1 MSVDRYLSQTNYAQT
16 VPNQRLIKIHKTKV
30 TQNFLQISKES
41 LFRAYR
47 DLGATGLVLYLYFAA
62 NKNEYVF
69 ALSPAAVNYETG
81 MPLSTYRDQFR
92 KLIERGYIVADKEHG
107 NYLHFFESPFLNPE
121 VKEKIESIEADKTHY
136 VYQTSSAFCPGDY
149 KF

>member
-1 MSVDRYLSQTNYAQT
+1 M
-16 VPNQRLIKIHKTKV
+16 IKIHKTRV

-41 LFRAYR
+41 LFKAYR

-69 ALSPAAVNYETG
+69 SLSPAAINYETG

-92 KLIERGYIVADKEHG
+92 KLVERGYIVEDDDHS
-107 NYLHFFESPFLNPE
+107 NYLHFYESPYLNPK
-121 VKEKIESIEADKTHY
+121 VKEKIEAIEPDSTQY
-136 VYQTSSAFCPGDY
+136 VYIDPDRFKQKKDDF